1 MITTTKPPPPS
12 LIPSLIIITI
22 VITSPCFFPPTATS
36 AAVNEAEVLLTFKKS
51 LSNPSA
57 LLTWNATSSPP
68 CDRDASKWAGLR
80 CTDGSVEKLIL
91 DNMGLAGIIDVDSL
105 TKLPKLRTFS
115 AMGNNFDGPFPPFSR
130 LPLKNLYLTG
140 NKFSGEIPADGF
152 RGMASLKDLY
162 LGHNQFVGPLP
173 GSLVGLNK
181 LSELGLEGNQFTGG
195 IPDLQQPL
203 TVFNVSV
210 NNLAG
215 PIPRNLADRFN
226 QSSFSGNKELCGK
239 PLPAACKAGKGKT
252 KTKTIFIIVAIIAV
266 VTILGA
272 ILACT
277 FIRAR
282 GYRRGEQAQFDD
294 TRNLKKFGA
303 AGRMGPK
310 MQAHKNH
317 QPEPTKEAAAAGGGG
332 RRGESGKLRFVRSER
347 EETFD
352 LHELLRSSAEVLGS
366 GTFGSSYKA
375 VLSEGPAMVVKRFRH
390 MNNVGKEEFYE
401 HMKRLGDLS
410 HPNLLPLVA
419 FYYRKEEKLLVS
431 DFVDNGSLASHL
443 HGKRRPGEPG
453 LSWPTRLKIIKGVAK
468 GLGFLYK
475 ELPDLPLPHGHL
487 KSSNVLVDHAFQ
499 PVLTDYALS
508 PVVNRDQAQ
517 GVMVAYKSPEF
528 IQTGRTTGK
537 TDVWSLGILILE
549 LLTGKFPANY
559 LRQGRGAAA
568 NADLAAWVNS
578 VVREEWTGEV
588 FDKDM
593 KGTKNGEG
601 EMLKLLKIGMCC
613 CEWNVERRWDLRE
626 ALSKIEEL
634 KEREEGCEN
643 DEEYCS
649 SDGDLYSSRAM
660 TDEGFSFSVTA

>member
-1 MITTTKPPPPS
+1 MITSKPPP
-12 LIPSLIIITI
+12 LPSLIITLIILT
-22 VITSPCFFPPTATS
+22 TSSTCFFPLAL
-36 AAVNEAEVLLTFKKS
+36 ADEAEVLLTFKKS
-51 LSNPSA
+51 LSNPAA
-57 LLTWNATSSPP
+57 LQTWNATVSPP
-68 CDRDASKWAGLR
+68 CNRDSSDWAGLR
-80 CTDGSVEKLIL
+80 CTDGAVEKLIL
-91 DNMGLAGIIDVDSL
+91 DNMGLVGIIDVDSL
-105 TKLPKLRTFS
+105 SQLPKLRTFS
-115 AMGNNFDGPFPPFSR
+115 AMGNNFDGPIPPFSK
-130 LPLKNLYLTG
+130 LSLKNLYLSG
-140 NKFSGEIPADGF
+140 NKFSGEIPADAF
-152 RGMASLKDLY
+152 KGMASLKDLY
-162 LGHNQFVGPLP
+162 LGSNRFVGPLP

-181 LSELGLEGNQFTGG
+181 LSELGLEGNQFSGS

-203 TVFNVSV
+203 TAFNVSG
-210 NNLAG
+210 NDLAG
-215 PIPRNLADRFN
+215 PIPGNLADRFN
-226 QSSFSGNKELCGK
+226 QKS
-239 PLPAACKAGKGKT
+239 
-252 KTKTIFIIVAIIAV
+252 KTKTILIIAAIIAV
-266 VTILGA
+266 VAILGA

-277 FIRAR
+277 FIRGR
-282 GYRRGEQAQFDD
+282 GSRREGRAQFND

-303 AGRMGPK
+303 AGKMGPK
-310 MQAHKNH
+310 MKAHDDH
-317 QPEPTKEAAAAGGGG
+317 HHPYHSAQLEPMAATGGGGG
-332 RRGESGKLRFVRSER
+332 RRGESGKLRFVRSDR
-347 EETFD
+347 ETFD
-352 LHELLRSSAEVLGS
+352 LQELLRSSAEVLGS
-366 GTFGSSYKA
+366 GNFGSSYKA
-375 VLSEGPAMVVKRFRH
+375 VLTEGPAMVVKRFRH

-401 HMKRLGDLS
+401 HMKRLGNLS

-453 LSWPTRLKIIKGVAK
+453 LPWPTRLKIIKGVAK
-468 GLGFLYK
+468 GLGYLYK
-475 ELPDLPLPHGHL
+475 ELSDLPLPHGHL
-487 KSSNVLVDHAFQ
+487 KSSNVLVDHTFQ
-499 PVLTDYALS
+499 PMLTDYALS

-528 IQTGRTTGK
+528 IQTDRTTRK

-559 LRQGRGAAA
+559 LRQGKGAAA

-634 KEREEGCEN
+634 KEREEGGEN
-643 DEEYCS
+643 EDYCS

-660 TDEGFSFSVTA
+660 TEEDFSFSVTA